1 MNDKLRESI
10 AVFRYGI
17 IAPVLHRNGQGQTA
31 YFRELAQSPLPVPG
45 GAGPR
50 RYTIATFKLWLRHY
64 RRHGLDGLM
73 PKQRAD
79 FGISRVIS
87 DELSAIIAERL
98 AERPRLPTSHL
109 REQLL
114 GDGIIPPDRISDTTL
129 RRHIRDRRLR
139 PKAPA
144 AAPRKPFEKPLPNDL
159 WTLDF
164 LHGPKV
170 PTTGRRWPQATY
182 LAAAIDDH
190 SRFIPVAS
198 FYLAEDSRAVAAAL
212 KDGFLRYGLPR
223 MLYCDNGPAFVSR
236 HLDLACAR
244 LGIALVH
251 SRPYDPASRGKI
263 ERFFRTVRSRCL
275 EGLGKLS
282 GLEELNRRFADWLED
297 DYHRRQHRGI
307 DQRPLDR
314 YLDALGATERR
325 LLTRDEL
332 DLVFYRTLTRKV
344 RNDATVQI
352 RRCLFEV
359 PPEKI
364 GETIEIRHPE
374 DRPDE
379 LYLVEDGQ
387 LLVRLHPVDLVENAE
402 RPRPLRFALHPDE
415 EEETS

>member
-1 MNDKLRESI
+1 MDDKLREAI
-10 AVFRYGI
+10 AVFRYGL
-17 IAPVLHRNGQGQTA
+17 IAPVLHRDGRGQAA
-31 YFRELAQSPLPVPG
+31 YFREMAQAPLPVPG
-45 GAGPR
+45 GAAPR
-50 RYTIATFKLWLRHY
+50 RYSIATFKLWLRHY
-64 RRHGLDGLM
+64 RRHGLEGLI

-79 FGISRVIS
+79 LGVSRVIS
-87 DELSAIIAERL
+87 DELSATLAHRL
-98 AERPRLPTSHL
+98 AECPKLPVAHL
-109 REQLL
+109 RERLVGEGL
-114 GDGIIPPDRISDTTL
+114 IPPDRISESTL

-139 PKAPA
+139 PQAPA
-144 AAPRKPFEKPLPNDL
+144 SPPRKPFEKPLPNDL

-170 PTTGRRWPQATY
+170 AVAGRRWPQATY

-190 SRFIPVAS
+190 SRFIPVAG

-236 HLDLACAR
+236 HLVLACAR
-244 LGIALVH
+244 LGVALVH

-263 ERFFRTVRSRCL
+263 ERYFRTVRSRFL
-275 EGLGKLS
+275 LGLGKLAS
-282 GLEELNRRFADWLED
+282 LEELNRRFADWLED
-297 DYHRRQHRGI
+297 DYHRRHHRGI

-314 YLDALGATERR
+314 YLDALGVTERR

-352 RRCLFEV
+352 RHRLWEV
-359 PPEKI
+359 PPERI
-364 GETIEIRHPE
+364 GETVEIRHPE

-379 LYLVEDGQ
+379 LYLVESGA
-387 LLVRLHPVDLVENAE
+387 LLGRLRPVDLTDNAE
-402 RPRPLRFALHPDE
+402 RPRPVRFALHPDDT
-415 EEETS
+415 EETS